1 MLVSSSPELFLMGLV
16 MGLIGAALYGFSNV
30 VYKSQ
35 SEGIH
40 PFLINALKMWIA
52 LPLMVI
58 LVFIMLLFNPWTV
71 PLIAIPMLALSII
84 FGAVIGD
91 FIYLTSQAR
100 IGVSRAFP
108 IAMTFPLITYLATVL
123 FFGEPLLLTRLVGV
137 ILAIV
142 GVILISREQTNL
154 EIAVDDAYVKRRYRI
169 GLALAL
175 LTPFFWTAGALITQ
189 IAIANID
196 PVQGNLFRVLTGSL
210 VILPIIFFA
219 NQTGMPKPTK
229 KATKLVLIAGFWGM
243 GVGSIMYVTA
253 VQLAGAAV
261 MSVLA
266 STAPI
271 FALPFAAIFLK
282 EKITPLIL
290 LGTFLSICGIWFVV
304 LGY

>member
-1 MLVSSSPELFLMGLV
+1 MMSSSPELFLTGV
-16 MGLIGAALYGFSNV
+16 IMGLIGAALFGFSNV

-35 SEGIH
+35 SDDIH

-52 LPLMVI
+52 LPLMVG
-58 LVFIMLLFNPWTV
+58 LVFIMLFFNPWTV
-71 PLIAIPMLALSII
+71 PITAIPMLALSII

-123 FFGEPLLLTRLVGV
+123 LFNEPLLLTRLLGV
-137 ILAIV
+137 ILAII
-142 GVILISREQTNL
+142 GVILISHEQTNT
-154 EIAVDDAYVKRRYRI
+154 EIAVDDLIAKRRYRI

-189 IAIANID
+189 VAIVNID
-196 PVQGNLFRVLTGSL
+196 PIQGNLFRVLTGSL
-210 VILPIIFFA
+210 VIIPIIFV
-219 NQTGMPKPTK
+219 TRRKGIPKPTRR
-229 KATKLVLIAGFWGM
+229 ASRFVLIAGFWGM

-266 STAPI
+266 ATAPI
-271 FALPFAAIFLK
+271 FALPFAALYLK

-290 LGTFLSICGIWFVV
+290 LGTVLSISGIWLVV
-304 LGY
+304 LGF

>member
-1 MLVSSSPELFLMGLV
+1 MALPPEFFLTGV
-16 MGLIGAALYGFSNV
+16 GMGLIGAALYGFSNV

-58 LVFIMLLFNPWTV
+58 LVLVMLLFIPWTV
-71 PLIAIPMLALSII
+71 PLTAIPMLALSII

-91 FIYLTSQAR
+91 FIFLTSQVR

-108 IAMTFPLITYLATVL
+108 IAMTFPLITYIATVL
-123 FFGEPLLLTRLVGV
+123 LFGESLLLTRVLGI
-137 ILAIV
+137 ILAII
-142 GVILISREQTNL
+142 GVILISREQTRTDTTPINSS
-154 EIAVDDAYVKRRYRI
+154 VRRSNRI
-169 GLALAL
+169 GILLAI

-189 IAIANID
+189 IAITNVEPI
-196 PVQGNLFRVLTGSL
+196 QGNLFRILTGSL
-210 VILPIIFFA
+210 VLIPIILFA
-219 NQTGMPKPTK
+219 RTQGVSAPSKRASKYT
-229 KATKLVLIAGFWGM
+229 LIAGFFGM
-243 GVGSIMYVTA
+243 GIGSIMYVTA

-271 FALPFAAIFLK
+271 FALPFAALILK
-282 EKITPLIL
+282 ERITLRILI
-290 LGTFLSICGIWFVV
+290 GTALTVCGVWFVV
-304 LGY
+304 LGF

>member
-1 MLVSSSPELFLMGLV
+1 MLVSSTPELFLMGV
-16 MGLIGAALYGFSNV
+16 IMGLIGAALYGFSNV

-52 LPLMVI
+52 LPLMVV
-58 LVFIMLLFNPWTV
+58 LVLIMLFFNLWTV
-71 PLIAIPMLALSII
+71 PLSAIPMLALSIV

-91 FIYLTSQAR
+91 FVYLTSQAR

-123 FFGEPLLLTRLVGV
+123 LFGEPLLLTRLTGV
-137 ILAIV
+137 ILAII
-142 GVILISREQTNL
+142 GVILISREETNT
-154 EIAVDDAYVKRRYRI
+154 ETTVDDPEAKRQYRI
-169 GLALAL
+169 GLILAL

-189 IAIANID
+189 IAITNID
-196 PVQGNLFRVLTGSL
+196 PIQGNLFRVLTGSL

-219 NQTGMPKPTK
+219 RQTGMPKPTRR
-229 KATKLVLIAGFWGM
+229 ATKLVLIAGFWGM

-266 STAPI
+266 ATAPI

-282 EKITPLIL
+282 EKITPVIL

-304 LGY
+304 LGF